1 MKKEKSKKIKVK
13 TSTSAYYKVESNHTI
28 QKIVI
33 SMIQN
38 EIESRL
44 RGHEGYKS

>member
-1 MKKEKSKKIKVK
+1 MKKEKLNKIKVK

-44 RGHEGYKS
+44 TINEKYKS

>member
-1 MKKEKSKKIKVK
+1 MKKGKTNKIKVK
-13 TSTSAYYKVESNHTI
+13 TLTSAYYKVEGNHTI

-44 RGHEGYKS
+44 RGHEWYKS